1 MSSSLPS
8 LQSDLASR
16 LPWLALAAQPQITPA
31 TRVSWVN
38 QTLAQ
43 ELGLSTEELTSQE
56 GLAWLT
62 GQRTSPHTLAYSGYQ
77 FGNLSPLLGDGRA
90 HLLGELQVT
99 TESGQR
105 KLLDLQ
111 LKGSGLTPFSRPGSD
126 GKAPLTALW
135 REALIGE
142 FFAALG
148 LKTSRVLAILETG
161 EKIQRRGS
169 EPEAA
174 GILVRVLPD
183 HLRVGTLLFAQLNQ
197 SPEERQQLLAY
208 ALERQ
213 GQEVPA
219 DPREQARLLLKL
231 TAQGQAQL
239 VASWM
244 GLSFVHGVLN
254 SDNLLLNGYALDF
267 GPCAFIDTFRRDA
280 VYSSIDLA
288 GRYSYRNQ
296 PAITAWNLARCAES
310 LLDLINPDDPQEAL
324 DYAQETLKD
333 FETDYRQNYRQVFAK
348 KLGITGAEK
357 IADPLDAFIEETL
370 DLLEQE
376 KADFT
381 NFFWQLS
388 RGEASLLGEAAPG
401 WLAQLENLRWASGTS
416 PQVAKEMMSASNP
429 LYIPRNLALEAA
441 LAQLAEGKSGDLLRI
456 MGALSD
462 PFTARLDCLDLTQ
475 GEGEACSFRSFCG
488 T

>member
-8 LQSDLASR
+8 LQADLASR

-43 ELGLSTEELTSQE
+43 ELGLSTEELASQE
-56 GLAWLT
+56 GLSWLT

-148 LKTSRVLAILETG
+148 IKTSRVLAILETG

-244 GLSFVHGVLN
+244 GLGFVHGVLN

-288 GRYSYRNQ
+288 G
-296 PAITAWNLARCAES
+296 P
-310 LLDLINPDDPQEAL
+310 
-324 DYAQETLKD
+324 
-333 FETDYRQNYRQVFAK
+333 
-348 KLGITGAEK
+348 
-357 IADPLDAFIEETL
+357 
-370 DLLEQE
+370 
-376 KADFT
+376 
-381 NFFWQLS
+381 
-388 RGEASLLGEAAPG
+388 
-401 WLAQLENLRWASGTS
+401 
-416 PQVAKEMMSASNP
+416 
-429 LYIPRNLALEAA
+429 
-441 LAQLAEGKSGDLLRI
+441 
-456 MGALSD
+456 
-462 PFTARLDCLDLTQ
+462 
-475 GEGEACSFRSFCG
+475 
-488 T
+488 